1 LHVSPF
7 LTTLSKVN
15 VRRSDVQKFGYMAM
29 LAFTVFGSFWL
40 EIVLKTSVL
49 KRWKRVLIS
58 ILPISFCFLV
68 WDAYAIAQGHWFFN
82 RDRMLG
88 IYGPFDIPLE
98 EFLFFIIVP
107 MAAILT
113 IEGVTT
119 VKPHLREKEF
129 GKDEKK

>member
-1 LHVSPF
+1 LA
-7 LTTLSKVN
+7 TLSKTN

-40 EIVLKTSVL
+40 EIFLKTSVL
-49 KRWKRVLIS
+49 KRWRRALIS
-58 ILPISFCFLV
+58 ILPISFFFLV

-88 IYGPFDIPLE
+88 IYGPFGIPLE

-129 GKDEKK
+129 GRDEEK

>member
-1 LHVSPF
+1 
-7 LTTLSKVN
+7 
-15 VRRSDVQKFGYMAM
+15 M

-49 KRWKRVLIS
+49 KRWKRALIS
-58 ILPISFCFLV
+58 ILPISFFFLV

-98 EFLFFIIVP
+98 EFLFFTIIP
-107 MAAILT
+107 IAAIMT
-113 IEGVTT
+113 IEAVRT
-119 VKPHLREKEF
+119 VKKHWKV
-129 GKDEKK
+129 GDE